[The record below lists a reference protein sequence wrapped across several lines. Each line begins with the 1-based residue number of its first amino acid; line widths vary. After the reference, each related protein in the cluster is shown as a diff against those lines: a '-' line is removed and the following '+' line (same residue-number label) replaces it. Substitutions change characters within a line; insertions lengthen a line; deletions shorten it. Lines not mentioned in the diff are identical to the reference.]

1 MWRLKIPRPT
11 CPKRPHLGQ
20 QKFYL
25 ITNLVL
31 FKMTMGASFP
41 QILYRE
47 INNKDLV
54 PIMMLL
60 LKL

>member
-11 CPKRPHLGQ
+11 CPKSPHLGQ

-25 ITNLVL
+25 ITNLGL
-31 FKMTMGASFP
+31 FKMTMEASFP

-47 INNKDLV
+47 INNKGLV